1 MAHDCDVLIVGA
13 GPVGTALAL
22 ELALHRVSF
31 RIIDRESVRNDK
43 SRALVMQPRTLELLN
58 RHGAADAMLQR
69 GRILRGMQVYIKR
82 KLASS
87 VLLDDLGTTDTEFPL
102 PLNVSQV
109 ETERF
114 LDTCL
119 EKYDIKVERP
129 ITATSIIQDD
139 SGVTITLERPD
150 GTSETIRSKYVVGC
164 DGAHSSVR
172 HASDKMTFPGA
183 AYPQDF
189 ILCDTRLRDSNLPAD
204 RTTLHL
210 DSKGMVGVMPIA
222 DDVVRVV
229 ASRSAIPMED
239 QQATPTLTELQA
251 HFTRMTPPG
260 SGTLADPPVWLAR
273 FRLHHRCVT
282 HYRDRR
288 LFVAGDAAHIHSPA
302 GGQGMN
308 AGIQDA
314 INLGWKLAHAL
325 AVQTKAPDGTAALA
339 AAADALLDS
348 YDLERRPVGLALLRG
363 TDRLFTFM
371 SGPGPVFVHFR
382 DFFLRYVAPRVSRSR
397 ERRRKMFL
405 FMSQFGIG
413 YRGCTSLVGEAR
425 GWFWRPVVRGGDR
438 LPDGRV
444 WVGGGKGQGQGEE
457 TTSLQRVCVG
467 APHHLLLFSGDA
479 AKGGLGEADLDR
491 AAERVVQACAAEVKV
506 HYLAGDDRSAQ
517 GEDWYTDPQGE
528 LHRKFGF
535 GTKAGYVLVRPDGY
549 VAHIGPLAKLPQL
562 LSFLEGYLVS
572 PTIAPRRSR
581 FGFVYPLAWAVAG
594 AYLVAKLATEVTQRL

>member
-1 MAHDCDVLIVGA
+1 MTRDCDVLIVGA

-31 RIIDRESVRNDK
+31 RVIDREPVRNDK

-58 RHGAADAMLQR
+58 RHGAADAMVQR
-69 GRILRGMQVYIKR
+69 GRILHGMQVYIKQ

-87 VLLDDLGTTDTEFPL
+87 VLLDDLGTTDTEFTM

-129 ITATSIIQDD
+129 ITATSIIQDN
-139 SGVTITLERPD
+139 SGVSITLERPD
-150 GTSETIRSKYVVGC
+150 GKVETIRSKYVVGC
-164 DGAHSSVR
+164 DGAHSNVR

-189 ILCDTRLRDSNLPAD
+189 ILCDTRLRDSSILLD
-204 RTTLHL
+204 RMSLHL
-210 DSKGMVGVMPIA
+210 NDTGIVSVLPITA
-222 DDVVRVV
+222 DTVRVV
-229 ASRSAIPMED
+229 ASRSSIPMQD
-239 QQATPTLTELQA
+239 QQANPTLAELQA
-251 HFTRMTPPG
+251 YFTSMTPAG
-260 SGTLADPPVWLAR
+260 SGTLDEPIWLTR

-282 HYRDRR
+282 QYRDGR

-325 AVQTKAPDGTAALA
+325 SLEAGAARDKRGLAGA

-348 YDLERRPVGLALLRG
+348 YDLERRPVGLMLLRG

-371 SGPGPVFVHFR
+371 SAPGPVFVHVR
-382 DFFLRYVAPRVSRSR
+382 DFFLRHVAPRMSRSR

-405 FMSQFGIG
+405 FMSQFAIG
-413 YRGCTSLVGEAR
+413 YRGCTSLVGEAK
-425 GWFWRPVVRGGDR
+425 GWFWRAVIKGGDR
-438 LPDGRV
+438 LPDGKV
-444 WVGGGKGQGQGEE
+444 VKVGGKGKGE
-457 TTSLQRVCVG
+457 TSLQRVCVG
-467 APHHLLLFSGDA
+467 APHHLLLFSGNA

-491 AAERVVQACAAEVKV
+491 AAESVVQACQAEVKV
-506 HYLAGDDRSAQ
+506 HYIAGDERSAQ
-517 GEDWYTDPQGE
+517 GEDWYTDPRGE

-535 GTKAGYVLVRPDGY
+535 GAKAGYVLVRPDGY
-549 VAHIGPLAKLPQL
+549 VAHIGPLAKMSQL

-572 PTIAPRRSR
+572 PVVTPRRSR
-581 FGFVYPLAWAVAG
+581 FGFVYSLAWAVVG
-594 AYLVAKLATEVTQRL
+594 ACLVAKLATEVTQRL